1 MDREC
6 PWCGEDVMGLVHPTN
21 YDANLEAHV
30 TECRPYLI
38 ENGMIDDEYESTIEA
53 YDVRMDR

>member
-21 YDANLEAHV
+21 YDRDLEAHV
-30 TECRPYLI
+30 TECPEYLA
-38 ENGMIDDEYESTIEA
+38 EQGLTIE
-53 YDVRMDR
+53 